1 MTSTPDTPDSSDGQ
15 ENRGRIGVALAEGRL
30 QTVLFAAVAL
40 WVLLLV
46 AADLQPYVAL
56 IGFAA
61 TAGAAFFVLTGGER
75 AARPKSAE
83 KTPMRPWPDTG
94 MKLLLDGMEEPA
106 FLTDASGTLRYQNAA
121 AVTEFGPARVG
132 DPLAFKLRVP
142 EILEA
147 LGRAGRGEHPAPVRF
162 VERGAAER
170 HFVVRCSPLRV
181 PRPDA
186 RKRPDFVLIRL
197 RDESEAIRLE
207 RMRSDFIA
215 NASHELRTP
224 LASLT
229 GFVETLLGPARRD
242 DVNRERF
249 LKIMLEQ
256 AQRMSRLID
265 DLMSLTRLEMKAHL
279 RPTGAVDLAGV
290 LPAVAD
296 MLGPVA
302 AGRKAEIVLADP
314 LDRAPVIGDG
324 DELTQVFANL
334 VENAIKYGRDG
345 GRITL
350 TLSEEPG
357 DDGRAG
363 FRATVS
369 DDGPGIPAEHLP
381 RLTER
386 FYRVDAAR
394 SREQRGTG
402 LGLAI
407 VKHIVNRHQGRL
419 AIRSEVGAGT
429 SVQVW
434 LPRPAGEAGEGT
446 AGGGKMT
453 KSSPAAAIES

>member
-1 MTSTPDTPDSSDGQ
+1 MSSTPDNPEGTDGP
-15 ENRGRIGVALAEGRL
+15 ESRGRLTTALAEGRL
-30 QTVLFAAVAL
+30 QTVLIGAVAL
-40 WVLLLV
+40 WLV
-46 AADLQPYVAL
+46 MLIVADLRPHVAL

-61 TAGAAFFVLTGGER
+61 TAGAALWVLTGGER
-75 AARPKSAE
+75 AARPKPIE
-83 KTPMRPWPDTG
+83 KLPIRPWPDTG

-106 FLTDASGTLRYQNAA
+106 FLTDAGGTLRYQNAA

-142 EILEA
+142 EILDA
-147 LGRAGRGEHPAPVRF
+147 LGRAGRGERVAPVHF
-162 VERGAAER
+162 AERGAAER
-170 HFVVRCSPLRV
+170 HFVVRCSPLRL
-181 PRPDA
+181 PRPDM
-186 RKRPDFVLIRL
+186 RRRPDFVLVRL
-197 RDESEAIRLE
+197 RDESEAIRIE

-229 GFVETLLGPARRD
+229 GFVETLLGPARND

-279 RPTGAVDLAGV
+279 RPTGAVDLAGI

-296 MLGPVA
+296 MLSPVA
-302 AGRKAEIVLADP
+302 AGRKTEIGLGDGAAA
-314 LDRAPVIGDG
+314 APVIGDG

-345 GRITL
+345 GHITL
-350 TLSEEPG
+350 TLSEEAS
-357 DDGRAG
+357 DDGRPG
-363 FRATVS
+363 FRVAVT
-369 DDGPGIPAEHLP
+369 DDGPGIATEHLP

-429 SVQVW
+429 TVQVW
-434 LPRPAGEAGEGT
+434 LPRRPPEAGEGEPGP
-446 AGGGKMT
+446 AQMT
-453 KSSPAAAIES
+453 KTAPAPSR